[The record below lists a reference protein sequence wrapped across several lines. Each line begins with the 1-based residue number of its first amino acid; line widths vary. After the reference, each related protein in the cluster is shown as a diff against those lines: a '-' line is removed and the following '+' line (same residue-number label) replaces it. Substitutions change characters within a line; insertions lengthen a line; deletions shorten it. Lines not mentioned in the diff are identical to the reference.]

1 LELFEE
7 DFFFLF
13 PELLDFFF
21 FFPELLLEFFFF
33 LFPELLELL
42 FPDDFLLKQH
52 ATQMP
57 MHIQIQI
64 QGA

>member
-7 DFFFLF
+7 DFFFFLELF
-13 PELLDFFF
+13 EEDFFF
-21 FFPELLLEFFFF
+21 FFPELLFDFFFF
-33 LFPELLELL
+33 FPELLELL
-42 FPDDFLLKQH
+42 FPDDFLLQQH

-57 MHIQIQI
+57 MHIQIQT

>member
-21 FFPELLLEFFFF
+21 FPELLEFFFF

-42 FPDDFLLKQH
+42 FPVDFLLKQH